1 MDPVAAHC
9 YLKHLG
15 TAFLSIAETV
25 VNFWLVT
32 AVLQRYVFTVLNV
45 FFFQSDLIFFVN
57 LFVLMYKGNVFL
69 SVAENSILLRLQ
81 DLSWISA
88 VRNLSNEQEKK
99 NHYFNIM

>member
-45 FFFQSDLIFFVN
+45 FFFQSDLIFFV
-57 LFVLMYKGNVFL
+57 LMYKGNVFL

-99 NHYFNIM
+99 IIISI